1 LTDETFLL
9 RNTHCGTMFSSALK
23 HMVVAMLLLA
33 VVQSSDTKNNY
44 SFASLDYFLFEL
56 EKAHE
61 VCMDKHGKT
70 IETIATK
77 EDSEMFYKAL
87 KKFASSEESPWP
99 IDKQF
104 NKAKFA
110 SFLTGNFMKQYNLFC
125 FDPFNKDR
133 KTEFMHWMMSNTD
146 RDNFGEDK
154 DDKSFHDLF
163 QATNTQVTAK
173 TSFRTKAPETIV
185 AKTMRALW
193 RTFFLNF
200 EGFNIMEQTQAQ
212 YIRELVYPHRNPKG
226 FVYGLSLDK
235 LYEYGHKMTGRTIV
249 EVTQDDFITDAAK
262 KFQEFFTKEKKE
274 KKVNWSFDAA
284 MDPMAGSGASLFAF
298 AKHLNVPGVGHELDS
313 NIFEKT
319 KSAMQDQSVTK
330 DVNIVMHQYDFATA
344 LKEYGATETNREYS
358 SILGKFESF
367 IDMTDSP
374 VKHVAVFLSPP
385 WGPAMQTSG
394 ELDIAQTTPSVLTV
408 VQSMKERLTGE
419 YENLELHFAIQI
431 KKNYVE
437 ESVTELYEA
446 MDIKGLGHF
455 QEVSDGQGILIF
467 TIKNNN

>member
-1 LTDETFLL
+1 
-9 RNTHCGTMFSSALK
+9 MFSSALK

-226 FVYGLSLDK
+226 FVYGLSLDEFYG
-235 LYEYGHKMTGRTIV
+235 LGHKMTGRTII
-249 EVTQDDFITDAAK
+249 EVTQDDFILGAAE

-298 AKHLNVPGVGHELDS
+298 AKQLNVPGVGHELAPT
-313 NIFEKT
+313 IFANT
-319 KSAMQDQSVTK
+319 DSAMEDKRVTG
-330 DVNIVMHQYDFATA
+330 DVKIVMHKYDFATA
-344 LKEYGATETNREYS
+344 LLGEVTERNIQYS
-358 SILGKFESF
+358 FILGRFESF
-367 IDMTDSP
+367 KDMSKHP
-374 VKHVAVFLSPP
+374 AKHVAVFLSPP
-385 WGPAMQTSG
+385 WGPAMQNG
-394 ELDIAQTTPSVLTV
+394 ELDIAATTPPVLEV
-408 VQSMKERLTGE
+408 VQSMKARLTGE
-419 YENLELHFAIQI
+419 YKNLELHFAIQI
-431 KKNYVE
+431 KKNHNKD
-437 ESVTELYEA
+437 SVNALYQA
-446 MDIKGLGHF
+446 MEIKGQF
-455 QEVSDGQGILIF
+455 QNVSDGQGILIF